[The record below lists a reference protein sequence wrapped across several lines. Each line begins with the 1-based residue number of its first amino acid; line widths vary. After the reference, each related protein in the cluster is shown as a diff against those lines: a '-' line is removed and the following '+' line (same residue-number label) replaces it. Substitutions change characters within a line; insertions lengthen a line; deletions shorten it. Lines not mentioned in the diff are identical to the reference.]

1 MKNNYVFV
9 TIILLLSLFAD
20 LPAQN
25 INTTFRSK
33 MTFPGQT
40 LANVW
45 GYTAGGHEYA
55 LAGGSLGL
63 IIVDI
68 TNPDMPQQIV
78 QIPGPNSL
86 WKEIKTYGHYA
97 YVVSEGGLGIQ
108 VVDLSNLPSATLQYH
123 YYKGDGAILNQL
135 NKIHA
140 LHIDTTKGF
149 LYAYG
154 GDLFSGGAKV
164 FDLKQDP
171 YNPVY
176 VGNYTQLGYIHD
188 GYVDN
193 DTMYACHIYAG
204 YFSVVN
210 MADKANPELINT
222 QTTPNSFPH
231 NTWISEDRKTIFST
245 DEKNNSFLAAF
256 DVSDPLDIKYLDQIQ
271 SNPGSQSIVHNTQ
284 ILHNYAIT
292 SWYKDGFTI
301 VDVTRPDNLVQVGNY
316 DTYPGA
322 TGGGFEGDWGV
333 CPYFPSGTIVATN
346 INAQGTGNGEMFVI
360 TPNYVRA
367 CYLEGSVKDAIT
379 GVIIQNASVQILNT
393 NLSETSNQLGKF
405 KMGQLDSGFVNVR
418 ISKVGYQNYEG
429 TVALNHGQVTLLNA
443 ELFPEGSLTVSGNV
457 FKHVK
462 HRNVEGAT
470 VWLYGAQTYSGVT
483 AANGTFSIPNV
494 APGIYTVAV
503 SDQLS
508 GAALIPGNRIISDT
522 SFQIEL
528 FYPYRKPPGMR
539 TDRDQSESF
548 ETAAFP
554 NPFTTEAVVTI
565 PEDRTGI
572 SLRVSDLAGKTI
584 ETISELPETESITLG
599 KTWAKGIYFVQL
611 LQNERVISVTKVVK
625 Q

>member
-1 MKNNYVFV
+1 MKNNYVLL
-9 TIILLLSLFAD
+9 TIILLISLFTD
-20 LPAQN
+20 LSAQN

-45 GYTAGGHEYA
+45 SYTAGGHEYA
-55 LAGGSLGL
+55 LAGGALGL

-68 TNPDMPQQIV
+68 TNPDLPQQIV

-86 WKEIKTYGHYA
+86 WKEIKTYSHYA

-108 VVDLSNLPSATLQYH
+108 VVDLSNLPSASLPYH
-123 YYKGDGAILNQL
+123 YYQGDGAILNQL

-154 GDLFSGGAKV
+154 GDLFSGAAKV

-176 VGNYTQLGYIHD
+176 VGNYMQLGYIHD

-204 YFSVVN
+204 YFSIVN
-210 MADKANPELINT
+210 MADKANPALINT

-231 NTWISEDRKTIFST
+231 NTWISEDHKTIFST
-245 DEKNNSFLAAF
+245 DERPNTFLAAF
-256 DVSDPLDIKYLDQIQ
+256 DISDPLDIKFLDKIQ

-284 ILHNYAIT
+284 IRHNFAIT

-322 TGGGFEGDWGV
+322 SGSGFEGDWGV
-333 CPYFPSGTIVATN
+333 CPYFPSGTIVASN
-346 INAQGTGNGEMFVI
+346 INAQGTGNGELFII

-367 CYLEGSVKDAIT
+367 CYLEGSVKDAVT
-379 GVIIQNASVQILNT
+379 GAIIPNASVQILNT
-393 NLSETSNQLGKF
+393 NFVETTNQLGQF
-405 KMGQLDSGFVNVR
+405 KMGQLDSGFVSVR
-418 ISKVGYQNYEG
+418 ISQSGYQNYEG
-429 TVALNHGQVTLLNA
+429 IVALHHGQVTLLNA

-457 FKHVK
+457 YKHVK
-462 HRNVEGAT
+462 HRVVEGAT
-470 VWLYGAQTYSGVT
+470 VWLYGIQTYSGIT

-494 APGIYTVAV
+494 EPGLYTVAV

-508 GAALIPGNRIISDT
+508 GAALIPGNRIVTDT
-522 SFQIEL
+522 SLQIEL

-539 TDRDQSESF
+539 MERGDTDLTEMVAS
-548 ETAAFP
+548 P
-554 NPFTTEAVVTI
+554 NPFTVETNVTI
-565 PEDRTGI
+565 PTERAGL
-572 SLRVSDLAGKTI
+572 SLRVMDVTGKTI
-584 ETISELPETESITLG
+584 ETISELPETESINLG
-599 KTWAKGIYFVQL
+599 KTWAKGVYFVQI
-611 LQNERVISVTKVVK
+611 LQHEQVVSVTKMVK